1 MSWLR
6 LSILLLLVP
15 LLSAADL
22 ADELAD
28 LTGYVILSSERIDDF
43 EGCEYGKIVQFD
55 SRAFVTCEEYG
66 YQYAYSADAVILVR
80 HLGAGGRFSCK
91 MAVEDEI
98 YDIDCNDYV
107 SRHIAILRSFRDKG
121 DERMRAYADRILQTL
136 GVQK

>member
-15 LLSAADL
+15 FLGAADL

-28 LTGYVILSSERIDDF
+28 LTGYVIFSSERIDDF
-43 EGCEYGKIVQFD
+43 EGCEYGKIIQFD

-66 YQYAYSADAVILVR
+66 YQYAYGVDAVILVR
-80 HLGAGGRFSCK
+80 HFGAGERFSCK

-98 YDIDCNDYV
+98 YDIDCDDYMN
-107 SRHIAILRSFRDKG
+107 RHISMLRSFWDKG
-121 DERMRAYADRILQTL
+121 DERMRAYAGRMLQML
-136 GVQK
+136 GVQE